1 MAPPQKAK
9 VHGFFRQEE
18 SINTIYQIIPAA
30 AAAVAAAVAAAHA
43 LMRTRGNFFQDQK
56 LLAGGQCDQ
65 GI

>member
-30 AAAVAAAVAAAHA
+30 AASIAANLLLSAFVIIAPLPASDTSDKAV
-43 LMRTRGNFFQDQK
+43 T
-56 LLAGGQCDQ
+56 LLVV
-65 GI
+65 

>member
-30 AAAVAAAVAAAHA
+30 AAALAAAHA